1 MTPPRN
7 KNLDRMVDL
16 TFRNTNKLFFLLFK
30 NDENDRGRDSYD
42 KYYMSLVEIKDF
54 NALLN
59 NKSFLAQPVKNVNE
73 VYEKL
78 NEMSRNDDVK

>member
-42 KYYMSLVEIKDF
+42 K
-54 NALLN
+54 
-59 NKSFLAQPVKNVNE
+59 
-73 VYEKL
+73 
-78 NEMSRNDDVK
+78 